1 MDSKLAEFGFSIVA
15 DSVCQLIRFGFLATE
30 KEKKE
35 EDLVEVGFSTT
46 DKEVCE
52 FLKEIVSTYN
62 FLDQKNCS
70 FDSIQKAT
78 REIAAYWQDRYRY
91 Y

>member
-30 KEKKE
+30 KEKPD
-35 EDLVEVGFSTT
+35 EDWMEVAVLTT

-52 FLKEIVSTYN
+52 FFKEIVSTYN

-70 FDSIQKAT
+70 FDSIQRAT
-78 REIAAYWQDRYRY
+78 REIAAYWQDR
-91 Y
+91 